1 MKVERDSIWVR
12 GCQQTKKNRPERRTS
27 NYVQQQLLE
36 FPILFF
42 CQSDAVVVKTRFAQ
56 PEVFQSKI
64 QLPENV
70 IQPIDEFL
78 AVVSH
83 PNPTEV
89 LLD

>member
-1 MKVERDSIWVR
+1 MKVERDSIWIR

-36 FPILFF
+36 SPILFF
-42 CQSDAVVVKTRFAQ
+42 CHLDVVVVKTRFAQ

-64 QLPENV
+64 QLPKNV